1 MRAKFSSILFVAV
14 FVASSIDSVA
24 AESKATPRLRRQD
37 DKTTRYLTTATTTET
52 ASHEERMIWESVK
65 NLFSRS
71 EKLNVEPKM
80 DNIEATARAARGA
93 TRIGNKRE
101 NRALKILGVSVT
113 LVVVLLIVLGIF
125 GVIK

>member
-1 MRAKFSSILFVAV
+1 MRAKFSSMLFVAV

-71 EKLNVEPKM
+71 KKLNVEPKM
-80 DNIEATARAARGA
+80 DNIEAMARASRTGIKMDISDLWILELSA
-93 TRIGNKRE
+93 
-101 NRALKILGVSVT
+101 ALAIVLVIVLTWVSV
-113 LVVVLLIVLGIF
+113 IN
-125 GVIK
+125 K